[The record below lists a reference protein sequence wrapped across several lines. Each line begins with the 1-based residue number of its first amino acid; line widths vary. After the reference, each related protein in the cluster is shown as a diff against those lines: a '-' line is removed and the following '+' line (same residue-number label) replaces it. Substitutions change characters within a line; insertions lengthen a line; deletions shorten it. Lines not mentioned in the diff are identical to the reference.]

1 MIPNEIPI
9 SDYKDIMDNAH
20 TIIRI
25 ASRLPALLT
34 RFAAAGARILC
45 FLVVV
50 LQPPTSYAAE
60 TEIPRGAM
68 DSMINGIRAYGFTD
82 SKILEV
88 VRNVPRHKF
97 VPEKYKKFSYR
108 DSPLGIGYGQTI
120 SQPFIVAE
128 MTRLLNLSSESKVL
142 EIGTGSGYQ
151 AAVLAEITSKVYS
164 IEIIQPLVEFAADNL
179 KSAGYVNV
187 RQQHG
192 DGYYGW
198 PEAAPFDGIIVTCA
212 AGNVPPPLLEQLAPG
227 GRMIIPVGQR
237 FGTQHLI
244 LITKNMDG
252 SISSQSIMPVR
263 FVPLVRK

>member
-1 MIPNEIPI
+1 
-9 SDYKDIMDNAH
+9 
-20 TIIRI
+20 
-25 ASRLPALLT
+25 
-34 RFAAAGARILC
+34 
-45 FLVVV
+45 
-50 LQPPTSYAAE
+50 
-60 TEIPRGAM
+60 
-68 DSMINGIRAYGFTD
+68 MINGIRAYGFTD
-82 SKILEV
+82 SNILEA
-88 VRNVPRHKF
+88 VRNVPRHMF

-179 KSAGYVNV
+179 KSAGYKNI

-237 FGTQHLI
+237 FGTQQLI
-244 LITKNMDG
+244 LSPKTWTAA
-252 SISSQSIMPVR
+252 SPASP
-263 FVPLVRK
+263 